1 MAVTAPDNLYSPDDD
16 DGYALVQD
24 MGLGQDT
31 VQAALVR
38 RANAYKGTAAER
50 NAFTTAPEG
59 TQWVDTDGS
68 RKTYIRENASW
79 SNKAY
84 TVTASGNSGAISSPG
99 PNVVTTRAISFPA
112 NRFNVNPTVILQNAT
127 ALASHAQTQM
137 RVTGLSTSG
146 FTLEIYNTGS
156 NTINVTVHWIAV
168 EP

>member
-1 MAVTAPDNLYSPDDD
+1 MAVTIPDDLFSPDDD
-16 DGYALVQD
+16 NGYALTQH
-24 MGLGQDT
+24 LGIMQDT
-31 VQAALVR
+31 NQAAFVR

-68 RKTYIRENASW
+68 RKVYIRENASW

-84 TVTASGNSGAISSPG
+84 TVTATGNAGAVSVPG
-99 PNVVTTRAISFPA
+99 PNQVITRAITYPA
-112 NRFNVNPTVILQNAT
+112 GRFNVTPTVVLQNVS

-137 RVTGLSTSG
+137 RVAGASPTG
-146 FTLEIYNTGS
+146 FNLELYNTGS